1 MNLTI
6 PEEFPISE
14 KERQLIK
21 KKLLI
26 FLAWCKGRDN
36 KELWKANGY
45 ICPQDCPFKEFCSP
59 VSGSTDH
66 LQHLINWIMEA
77 EI

>member
-21 KKLLI
+21 KKLLM
-26 FLAWCKGRDN
+26 FLAWCKDGEACRSG
-36 KELWKANGY
+36 KA
-45 ICPQDCPFKEFCSP
+45 CPFLDTCRGGPCRIFFLHF
-59 VSGSTDH
+59 V
-66 LQHLINWIMEA
+66 NWIMEA
-77 EI
+77 EID

>member
-21 KKLLI
+21 KKLLM
-26 FLAWCKGRDN
+26 FLAWCHGENSCITGKARPFLSTCKEKGR
-36 KELWKANGY
+36 
-45 ICPQDCPFKEFCSP
+45 
-59 VSGSTDH
+59 VSYEDIVS
-66 LQHLINWIMEA
+66 WIMEA
-77 EI
+77 DID

>member
-21 KKLLI
+21 KKLLM
-26 FLAWCKGRDN
+26 FLAWCDLEKC
-36 KELWKANGY
+36 KTCPVFCISPELSNAEDKV
-45 ICPQDCPFKEFCSP
+45 FRLFR
-59 VSGSTDH
+59 
-66 LQHLINWIMEA
+66 WIMEA